1 MTDYELA
8 ELFAATLSTLIEV
21 VMAFISATSAFLI
34 VIYLAGDELP
44 LFLKNLITAI
54 YFSSGLFFI
63 MLFQRTITME
73 IDIRDQMGQSLSWH
87 PGVYEPEW
95 MLHGLMYLGLA
106 IMILLMAGAIWYM
119 LHTYKPEITNDK

>member
-1 MTDYELA
+1 MTDYELV
-8 ELFAATLSTLIEV
+8 ELFAGTLGTLIEV

-63 MLFQRTITME
+63 VLFQRTVTME
-73 IDIRDQMGQSLSWH
+73 IDIRNL
-87 PGVYEPEW
+87 
-95 MLHGLMYLGLA
+95 
-106 IMILLMAGAIWYM
+106 
-119 LHTYKPEITNDK
+119 